1 MLIVRF
7 KIAGRLRFLSHAE
20 LLRVFQRACIRA
32 GIKIQ
37 YTQGFNPHPKLSL
50 PLPKSVGIE
59 VDDDILCL
67 WLSNNQTLLSEGV
80 SETQAEDYGPK
91 IKENLS
97 KQLPE
102 GIDILSVKFVQENKA
117 FQPYM
122 ASYLFPVQPQY
133 FNDELKSRVK
143 RLLSEKSLII
153 TRLSKPNRPAISS
166 SKTVDVRPF
175 LKSIEFGDNSVV
187 VECKISGDGSIRIE
201 EILKLLELDTEKLA
215 APIKRIGVKYQ
226 NA

>member
-59 VDDDILCL
+59 VDDDLLCL
-67 WLSNNQTLLSEGV
+67 WHSNNQTLLSEGV
-80 SETQAEDYGPK
+80 SETQAEDYGLK
-91 IKENLS
+91 IKEKLS
-97 KQLPE
+97 EQLPE
-102 GIDILSVKFVQENKA
+102 GIDILSVKFVQENKT

-122 ASYLFPVQPQY
+122 ASYLFPVQPKY

-153 TRLSKPNRPAISS
+153 TRLSKPTRPAISS

-175 LKSIEFGDNSVV
+175 LKSIELSDNSVV

-201 EILKLLELDTEKLA
+201 EILNLLELDTEKLA
-215 APIKRIGVKYQ
+215 APIRRISVKY
-226 NA
+226 